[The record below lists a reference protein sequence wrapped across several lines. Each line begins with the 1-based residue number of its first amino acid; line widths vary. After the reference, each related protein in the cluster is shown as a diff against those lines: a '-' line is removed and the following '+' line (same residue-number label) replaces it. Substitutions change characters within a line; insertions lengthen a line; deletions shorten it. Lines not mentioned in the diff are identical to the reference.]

1 MDITQKEEALLY
13 DLVDYKFLNFQ
24 QIKRMYYPNES
35 ANKVRKILYNLMKD
49 EYIVAHRYIHT
60 DLLSGV
66 PLKKVYYLSERGT
79 EEMSESLEFPTLK
92 NYERPNTQTLHTLHI
107 VDVVDL
113 FRASSGSRCGKYMYE
128 YVDFISEYKSF
139 VQYGNHESEVIRPD
153 GTIVL
158 KITNQET
165 GEIRSVG
172 LFLEYERTI
181 KKRGQYNSRKIV
193 RYNAYS
199 DHVYGRLT
207 NTAVGF
213 SDAYAGNPLNMAV
226 VVFIAYSDDIYNR
239 IVRDTKSAVNS
250 QKIAV
255 TYKTI
260 AELKNAVYDEMWRNV
275 IGQNCNVQGGIS
287 E

>member
-1 MDITQKEEALLY
+1 MDITNTEESFLY
-13 DLVDYKFLNFQ
+13 DLVDYKFMNFQ

-35 ANKVRKILYNLMKD
+35 ANKVRKILHNLMK
-49 EYIVAHRYIHT
+49 EGYIVAHRYIHT
-60 DLLSGV
+60 DLLSGQA
-66 PLKKVYYLSERGT
+66 LKKVYYLSERGT

-113 FRASSGSRCGKYMYE
+113 FRRTSGTQCGKYTYE
-128 YVDFISEYKSF
+128 YTDFISEYKAF
-139 VQYGNHESEVIRPD
+139 VQYGSHESEVIRPD

-158 KITNQET
+158 KITNNET
-165 GEIRSVG
+165 GEVRTAG
-172 LFLEYERTI
+172 LFLEYERTV

-199 DHVYGRLT
+199 DFVYGRMT
-207 NTAVGF
+207 NTPVGF
-213 SDAYAGNPLNMAV
+213 SDAYAGNPLNMAI
-226 VVFIAYSDDIYNR
+226 VVFIAYNDDIYNR

-255 TYKTI
+255 TYKMI
-260 AELKNAVYDEMWRNV
+260 AELKNAVYDELWRNCK
-275 IGQNCNVQGGIS
+275 GQNCNVQGGQS
-287 E
+287 K